1 MMEGSLQRFNDFLYE
16 YYLALKVNIRTD
28 QTDKDMMIKFVEY
41 LQSRSMGE
49 GAR

>member
-1 MMEGSLQRFNDFLYE
+1 MEGSLQRFNDFLYE

-41 LQSRSMGE
+41 LQSRSMWKIQC
-49 GAR
+49 